1 MTFPDYTTQEY
12 FDRKGENLFGD
23 AHAHIAT
30 RCITYL
36 SFTAFANANIWEPF
50 NDRFKLAQEFRRQPL
65 PHLILT
71 NDHFRLHEE
80 FRCHPLT
87 RYASAAWPHH
97 AGNTKDVSTMDNL
110 LSFLNQR
117 DKFCIAFLL
126 AAEPGWYSHNSFG
139 LAFDMTS
146 C

>member
-23 AHAHIAT
+23 AHAHIAM

-36 SFTAFANANIWEPF
+36 SFTAFTNANIWEPVH
-50 NDRFKLAQEFRRQPL
+50 DRFSLAQEFRCQPL

-71 NDHFRLHEE
+71 NDQNRLDE
-80 FRCHPLT
+80 FRRHPLT
-87 RYASAAWPHH
+87 RYASAAWPYH

-117 DKFCIAFLL
+117 DKFCGAFLL
-126 AAEPGWYSHNSFG
+126 AAEPRRYRHNSFG